1 MKIKSVFEKYL
12 SNTPKYANQIQIQI
26 FHLVVFQIQIQIQI
40 QIFAY
45 LNTNTNTNTY
55 LTPALPKVTEM
66 GAKIFFHTHR
76 LTTCGLKKLASG
88 VFPERWKVL
97 AEQRRRRRQKRT
109 KNNKSPGYPG
119 WLNDDPCRSL
129 THYAPLKGDHA
140 RRWVDISVLST
151 VNGYLVTFTK
161 LTTWNIY
168 FFQSLVCCVVL
179 LHFGLTHCGIV
190 TPYSDRDLGQHC
202 LR

>member
-1 MKIKSVFEKYL
+1 M
-12 SNTPKYANQIQIQI
+12 P
-26 FHLVVFQIQIQIQI
+26 
-40 QIFAY
+40 
-45 LNTNTNTNTY
+45 
-55 LTPALPKVTEM
+55 
-66 GAKIFFHTHR
+66 KIFFHTHR

-88 VFPERWKVL
+88 VFLERWKVL
-97 AEQRRRRRQKRT
+97 AEQWRRRRQKRT

-161 LTTWNIY
+161 LATWNIY

-179 LHFGLTHCGIV
+179 LHFGLTHCGLV
-190 TPYSDRDLGQHC
+190 TPYSSVPNYCQSVSPKQTTLEEDWELFKKFSSILC
-202 LR
+202 LWFEIQGSRTDNFFDEFWTLHIVTEIWVNIASGNE